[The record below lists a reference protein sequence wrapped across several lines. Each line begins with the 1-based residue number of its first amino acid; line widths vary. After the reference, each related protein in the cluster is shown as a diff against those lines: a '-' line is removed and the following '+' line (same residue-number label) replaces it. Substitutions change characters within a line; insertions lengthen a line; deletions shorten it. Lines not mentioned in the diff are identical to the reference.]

1 MSKLFLYGIYYIFL
15 LIVKLP
21 SERIILK
28 EKSIMN
34 EASQQWEKA
43 APGWAKWEDIINNGA
58 GLVTDKML
66 EMADI
71 SLGNRVLDL
80 ASGAGNQTL
89 IAAKRVGPNGHV
101 VANDISPTML
111 HHVKKNSANSG
122 VSNVSTLLGAVQEL
136 DFTPNTFDAVICHF
150 ALMLFENPGIVL
162 SNVFDVLKPNGKI
175 GVIVFS

>member
-1 MSKLFLYGIYYIFL
+1 MQFRFFMSQLFLFIRNL
-15 LIVKLP
+15 LLFVKLA
-21 SERIILK
+21 SEGVILK
-28 EKSIMN
+28 EKSIMNIN

-43 APGWAKWEDIINNGA
+43 APGWAKWEDIITNGA
-58 GLVTDKML
+58 ELVTDKML

-111 HHVKKNSANSG
+111 Y
-122 VSNVSTLLGAVQEL
+122 LLIINQQSPEVHYLIGRKR
-136 DFTPNTFDAVICHF
+136 TF
-150 ALMLFENPGIVL
+150 LKYW
-162 SNVFDVLKPNGKI
+162 DVMPLLIMK
-175 GVIVFS
+175 SHY